1 MCIAAKGRR
10 HIVADAPRTA
20 RRGTKKLDCG
30 WPTRRRDGEKP
41 LVVGGGGAVAVA
53 ADDNGA
59 AVVAGEAR
67 RIEKG
72 SHDAFQGRASE
83 KVPGE
88 LGVDSRSWW
97 AELARQPCRTESS

>member
-1 MCIAAKGRR
+1 
-10 HIVADAPRTA
+10 V
-20 RRGTKKLDCG
+20 
-30 WPTRRRDGEKP
+30 
-41 LVVGGGGAVAVA
+41 
-53 ADDNGA
+53 
-59 AVVAGEAR
+59 VVAGEAR

-72 SHDAFQGRASE
+72 IHDAFQGRASE